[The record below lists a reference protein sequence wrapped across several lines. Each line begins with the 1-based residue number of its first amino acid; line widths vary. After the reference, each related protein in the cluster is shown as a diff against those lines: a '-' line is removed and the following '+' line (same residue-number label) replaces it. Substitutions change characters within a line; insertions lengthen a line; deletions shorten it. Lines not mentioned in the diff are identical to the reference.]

1 MSKLDRQDA
10 EPGILI
16 PAGSA
21 RPPSS
26 IVRPAFAL
34 ALLAL
39 GACAAPAGGAKS
51 PPEPPSGATKVV
63 SELYDLVTFGP
74 GTTPDWDAVRAL
86 FIEEAVIVLRTGRDR
101 MSVFSVD
108 EFVEDFET
116 FIETSDVERTG
127 FTERILD
134 LRETRYGDMATVLVR
149 FESEIPGSERGAH
162 PGLDSFELIR
172 QTGRWQIVSVVNE
185 RLRADAGELAGLPS
199 AVGD

>member
-1 MSKLDRQDA
+1 MSKLDRQDG
-10 EPGILI
+10 EPGLLI

-21 RPPSS
+21 RPSS
-26 IVRPAFAL
+26 SSVRPAFAL

-39 GACAAPAGGAKS
+39 GACAAPAGEAQP

-86 FIEEAVIVLRTGRDR
+86 FIEEAVIVLRTGRDQ
-101 MSVFSVD
+101 MSVFSLD
-108 EFVEDFET
+108 EFVQDFVT

-127 FTERILD
+127 FTERMLD

-149 FESEIPGSERGAH
+149 FESEIPGSDRGAH
-162 PGLDSFELIR
+162 PGFDSFELIR
-172 QTGRWQIVSVVNE
+172 QAGRWRIVSVVNE
-185 RLRADAGELAGLPS
+185 RVRTEAGEITGLPAAS
-199 AVGD
+199 GD